1 MSMTTPPGWYP
12 DAQAPGTERWWDGTA
27 WTAHVRQAPAGP
39 EAPGAAGGFGAPQP
53 GAAGAGPGFGP
64 PDASAPPGAGFGQQS
79 GPAQPGFGQQSGPA
93 QPGFGPAQP
102 AGPGGFGP
110 PVAPAPASGGGSR
123 RTVAPVAAGAVLV
136 AAVVTGAVLLFG
148 KDDEDGGPD
157 PVASGGPETTASA
170 PASPAPGGSATPSAA
185 PSADPDEG
193 RLVDQLNGVSLPMP
207 DGWEKSDRLIGP
219 GATMHTD
226 ATYDCPGGG
235 SSLCRHGRVTSLSA
249 TPSADATTAKQVAEA
264 DIAKAADQAYDEDV
278 LGTPAYGGLRA
289 HKVVKAQN
297 VAVAGRAGY
306 LIRWRVTTGKGPGG
320 HVQTVAFPSTIGTES
335 MVVVRLAFDAGPD
348 GPDLAEMDAITAG
361 IRPIGAA
368 GDTSGGVGSSIGP
381 GD

>member
-27 WTAHVRQAPAGP
+27 WTAHVRQAPA
-39 EAPGAAGGFGAPQP
+39 APGAPGTFGAPQS
-53 GAAGAGPGFGP
+53 GTAGAGF
-64 PDASAPPGAGFGQQS
+64 
-79 GPAQPGFGQQSGPA
+79 
-93 QPGFGPAQP
+93 
-102 AGPGGFGP
+102 GPGGFGP
-110 PVAPAPASGGGSR
+110 PVAPGTPGGSGGRSR
-123 RTVAPVAAGAVLV
+123 RTVALVAAGAVLV
-136 AAVVTGAVLLFG
+136 AAVVTGAVLLLG
-148 KDDEDGGPD
+148 TDDEDGGPD
-157 PVASGGPETTASA
+157 PVASGGPGTTAAA
-170 PASPAPGGSATPSAA
+170 PASPAPGGSAAPSAA
-185 PSADPDEG
+185 LSADPDEG
-193 RLVDQLNGVSLPMP
+193 RLVDQLNGVSLPVP
-207 DGWEKSDRLIGP
+207 DGWETSDRLIGP
-219 GATMHTD
+219 GAGMHTD
-226 ATYDCPGGG
+226 ETYDCPGGG

-335 MVVVRLAFDAGPD
+335 MVVVRFAFDAGPD
-348 GPDLAEMDAITAG
+348 GPDLAGMDAITAG
-361 IRPIGAA
+361 IRPVGAA
-368 GDTSGGVGSSIGP
+368 GGTSGGVGSSIGP